1 MLPVIARE
9 RKEEMRTLVRIYS
22 RAANVVT
29 GERGLQIG
37 IYLGQ
42 KTYPVYRGVLGPERG
57 YTGGTY
63 LGSHVH

>member
-9 RKEEMRTLVRIYS
+9 RKEDMRTLVRIYS

-37 IYLGQ
+37 IIWGKKHILFIEVSSFQ
-42 KTYPVYRGVLGPERG
+42 GP
-57 YTGGTY
+57 
-63 LGSHVH
+63 